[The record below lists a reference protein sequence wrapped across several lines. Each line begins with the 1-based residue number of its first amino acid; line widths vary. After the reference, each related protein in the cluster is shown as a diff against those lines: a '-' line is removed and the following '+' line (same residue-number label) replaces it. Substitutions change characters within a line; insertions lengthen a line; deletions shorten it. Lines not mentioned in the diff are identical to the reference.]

1 MTGRN
6 EAGDERSMGE
16 ILASIRR
23 IVSDEERARR
33 DRGAGPDN
41 EVKPDGVLVLT
52 PAMRAGA
59 AASPLENAGDGEG
72 ALDLGRAARLVSPPR
87 APTFT
92 AASGLTVSDVEEI
105 VRRVLREELKGPV
118 GLEISR
124 KVKASIREEVR
135 RVLDEEDPL
144 I

>member
-1 MTGRN
+1 MSEQRGG
-6 EAGDERSMGE
+6 ADDRSMGE

-23 IVSDEERARR
+23 IVTDEERARR
-33 DRGAGPDN
+33 AG
-41 EVKPDGVLVLT
+41 DGVRSRSDDVLDLT
-52 PAMRAGA
+52 PAMRA
-59 AASPLENAGDGEG
+59 STPGEPAEPRPEG
-72 ALDLGRAARLVSPPR
+72 EPLDLGRAARLVTPPPR
-87 APTFT
+87 PDFPPAP
-92 AASGLTVSDVEEI
+92 GLSVNEIEEI

-135 RVLDEEDPL
+135 RIMDEDEPL